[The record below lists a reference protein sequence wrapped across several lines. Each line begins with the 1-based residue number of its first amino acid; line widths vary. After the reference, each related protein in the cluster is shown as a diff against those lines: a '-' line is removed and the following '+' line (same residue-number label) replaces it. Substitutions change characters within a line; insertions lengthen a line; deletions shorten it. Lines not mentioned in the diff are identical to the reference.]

1 MKNLMVWA
9 RKYVEYEGFNAMS
22 SYIRGN
28 ATFAEAAIDT
38 MEGLIENLKIKDER
52 IYDLGVLVKRDGHLT
67 PVDMDEFADRYK
79 SGEDPEAIL
88 RDILGLASNN
98 TLSPGTPASPPTKL

>member
-1 MKNLMVWA
+1 MKNVMVWA
-9 RKYVEYEGFNAMS
+9 RKYVEYEGFDAMS
-22 SYIRGN
+22 SYIRGT

-38 MEGLIENLKIKDER
+38 MEGLVNDLKIKDER
-52 IYDLGVLVKRDGHLT
+52 ISNLGAQAERNGHLT

-79 SGEDPEAIL
+79 NGEDPEIVL

-98 TLSPGTPASPPTKL
+98 TLPSGAPASPPAKL